1 MRHPVRALFAVLAVA
16 VTLGWVAGDA
26 DARVGGGSSSGSRGS
41 RTFSAPPMTRTAPTT
56 TQPMQRSVTQPGQPG
71 SVGTARPATGSSW
84 FNRPGLLGGLAAGF
98 LGAGLF
104 GLLFGH
110 GLFGGLGGL
119 ASMFGLIVQV
129 GLIALLAM
137 LVWRW
142 FQRRQEP
149 AMAAGPSL
157 RDLGGGI
164 GGNMGSNMSGMSYG
178 AGGTGLNGSRGNGAS
193 TQPSDSVGITGA
205 DYDAFEK
212 LLSDTQT
219 AYSNEDLS
227 ALRSMATPEM
237 VSYFA
242 DDLANNSSRGVV
254 NRISDVKL
262 LQGDLAEAWHEDG
275 ADYASVAMRFGLNDQ
290 MVERASGRVVE
301 GGPQEATEVWTF
313 RRSAGGQWQLAA
325 IQQT

>member
-1 MRHPVRALFAVLAVA
+1 MRHPIRALLAVLAVA
-16 VTLGWVAGDA
+16 VTVGWLVGDA

-41 RTFSAPPMTRTAPTT
+41 RTFSAPAPTRTAPTT
-56 TQPMQRSVTQPGQPG
+56 TQPMQRTITQPGQPG
-71 SVGTARPATGSSW
+71 GLNTARPATTGSW

-110 GLFGGLGGL
+110 GLFGGIGGL
-119 ASMFGLIVQV
+119 ASLFGLIVQV
-129 GLIALLAM
+129 GLIVIVAM

-142 FQRRQEP
+142 FQRRSAP
-149 AMAAGPSL
+149 AMASGPMM
-157 RDLGGGI
+157 RDLGAAGT
-164 GGNMGSNMSGMSYG
+164 SYQSGPAN
-178 AGGTGLNGSRGNGAS
+178 AGVGNGGGGAA
-193 TQPSDSVGITGA
+193 QPSDQIGIAGA

-212 LLSDTQT
+212 LLADTQT
-219 AYSNEDLS
+219 AYSNEELG
-227 ALRSMATPEM
+227 ALRSLATPEM

-262 LQGDLAEAWHEDG
+262 LQGDLAEAWQEDG
-275 ADYASVAMRFGLNDQ
+275 ADYATVAMRFSLVDE
-290 MVERASGRVVE
+290 MVDRATGRALE
-301 GGPQEATEVWTF
+301 GGPQEVAEVWTF
-313 RRSAGGQWQLAA
+313 RRAPGGRWQLAA